1 MDNKGLKIMTK
12 PFSQACENNK
22 QAILNILTRA
32 FAKQKHVLEIGS
44 GTGQHAVY
52 FAKKLPFLIW
62 QTSDLS
68 INHPGINQWIT
79 DFPSPNIRQPL
90 TIDLTV
96 VQPLVET
103 IDGIFTANT
112 LHIISWPLVQK
123 FFDTVEEYLN
133 TNGTLC
139 IYGPFNYQGKYT
151 SESNANFDLWL
162 KERDVN
168 SAIRD
173 FEAIYQLAKEA
184 GLSLVEDV
192 EMPANNRLLIFN
204 KTAINF

>member
-1 MDNKGLKIMTK
+1 MDIKGLKIMTK

-22 QAILNILTRA
+22 QPILNILTRA
-32 FAKQKHVLEIGS
+32 FAKQKYVLEIGS

-52 FAKKLPFLIW
+52 FAKNLSFLIW

-79 DFPSPNIRQPL
+79 DFPTANIRQPL
-90 TIDLTV
+90 TIDLTN
-96 VQPLVET
+96 VQPLVQK

-112 LHIISWPLVQK
+112 LHIISWPLVLK
-123 FFDTVEEYLN
+123 FFDTVEKYLN
-133 TNGTLC
+133 INGILC

-162 KERDVN
+162 KERDVH
-168 SAIRD
+168 SGIRN
-173 FEAIYQLAKEA
+173 FEAVCQLAKDA
-184 GLSLVEDV
+184 GLSLEEDI
-192 EMPANNRLLIFN
+192 EMPANNRFLIF
-204 KTAINF
+204 KKQTKK